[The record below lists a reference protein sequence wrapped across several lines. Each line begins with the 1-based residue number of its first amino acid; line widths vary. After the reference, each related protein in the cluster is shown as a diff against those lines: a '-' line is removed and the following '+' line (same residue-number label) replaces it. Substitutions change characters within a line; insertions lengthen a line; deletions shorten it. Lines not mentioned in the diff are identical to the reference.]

1 MRTLVTNQNLVL
13 TNFLVPSLPS
23 SYLSSQ
29 DMPIQSAIAAIEGGL
44 EEGGEGEAEEGGG
57 PLTIK
62 GYAYSGGGRGVARV
76 DVSID
81 GGENWEVA
89 TIKEGAWRHGERG
102 GREGGREGGEW
113 QGRIF
118 RFMEGR
124 IGRSLPFRRG
134 RGCMVGREGGRE
146 GGRERS
152 IRREG
157 HT

>member
-1 MRTLVTNQNLVL
+1 MYY
-13 TNFLVPSLPS
+13 FLCVFPVRQRELARQCDPNSFPPPLPPSLPPFLPS
-23 SYLSSQ
+23 FQ

-81 GGENWEVA
+81 GGKNWEVA
-89 TIKEGAWRHGERG
+89 EIKEGAWRHGK
-102 GREGGREGGEW
+102 
-113 QGRIF
+113 Q
-118 RFMEGR
+118 
-124 IGRSLPFRRG
+124 
-134 RGCMVGREGGRE
+134 